1 MPICVAVKAM
11 FSSAVAILRVVV
23 SSTFEASMDYAFVLA
38 FVAAG
43 DIDFALR
50 AKWRFYPFFY
60 WTESPADFNSFHGDR
75 LCCFV
80 RW

>member
-50 AKWRFYPFFY
+50 AKVAVLSFLLLDRESSRF
-60 WTESPADFNSFHGDR
+60 
-75 LCCFV
+75 
-80 RW
+80 